1 MSRGKQALGM
11 RRNLDESVLLALCDG
26 RTCGAIAAAIG
37 ERFELV
43 RRHLRRMTNLR
54 LIDQRLLGRR
64 YGYWRK

>member
-1 MSRGKQALGM
+1 MSRGKQALSM
-11 RRNLDESVLLALCDG
+11 RRHLDESVLLALCDG

-54 LIDQRLLGRR
+54 RIEQRLCGRR
-64 YGYWRK
+64 YWYWKI